1 MSLFF
6 NIYLFFHT
14 NKFLILF
21 LRAQSVPF
29 LESTER
35 APQPVSAPQ
44 RSTSPWS
51 LVERPTPATTS
62 ADGAHQGQSDN
73 ATAEEAEVSGG
84 GSDPWVTIDKQ
95 PVQSQQPSPRTA
107 HASAAE
113 VDKYIEEEFELT
125 KLSAREYASQRGNRR
140 ACRWGGGGNADVR
153 GGGGTAPG

>member
-1 MSLFF
+1 MLSFYIIFIF
-6 NIYLFFHT
+6 NNYFMY
-14 NKFLILF
+14 KLIIFENIF

-35 APQPVSAPQ
+35 APVSAPQ

-51 LVERPTPATTS
+51 LVERPTPTTTS

-125 KLSAREYASQRGNRR
+125 KLSAREYASQCGNR
-140 ACRWGGGGNADVR
+140 ACRWGEC
-153 GGGGTAPG
+153 